1 MNFCN
6 FQLKY
11 TRKKRCKVLDDRP
24 FNSIIEFD
32 QSKQKLI
39 NTDDS
44 EDKTSVW
51 VTCTKAANDSDD
63 GDFNINSNYNFKSF
77 SHYFDE
83 PIYSEPDFKPKTEVI
98 SEANGPHY
106 DLLTITQGIHHSFSE
121 SDDNNDDDHLTISEG
136 RYHCSRPPSS
146 DSDYESFSVD
156 KAPTDLE
163 NCQGRNS
170 KIVEY
175 RNITLYHF
183 S

>member
-51 VTCTKAANDSDD
+51 VTCIKAANDSDEELKVT
-63 GDFNINSNYNFKSF
+63 FFQMI
-77 SHYFDE
+77 
-83 PIYSEPDFKPKTEVI
+83 VV
-98 SEANGPHY
+98 
-106 DLLTITQGIHHSFSE
+106 
-121 SDDNNDDDHLTISEG
+121 
-136 RYHCSRPPSS
+136 PP
-146 DSDYESFSVD
+146 
-156 KAPTDLE
+156 
-163 NCQGRNS
+163 
-170 KIVEY
+170 
-175 RNITLYHF
+175 
-183 S
+183 